1 MEEAVGDPDKF
12 KDAIR
17 IGMRF
22 NLSSGVLSLIINL
35 VLLAVGMKHECISW
49 NAIEK
54 MKNRTG
60 TESRYV
66 YPRMSVE
73 IDGTLDFD
81 SVHLIHLR
89 GCF

>member
-49 NAIEK
+49 NAVEK
-54 MKNRTG
+54 MKKRTG
-60 TESRYV
+60 TES
-66 YPRMSVE
+66 
-73 IDGTLDFD
+73 L
-81 SVHLIHLR
+81 
-89 GCF
+89 

>member
-35 VLLAVGMKHECISW
+35 VLLAVGMRHECISW
-49 NAIEK
+49 NAVEK
-54 MKNRTG
+54 VKNRIG

-66 YPRMSVE
+66 YLRISEEMDGKLK
-73 IDGTLDFD
+73 IDH
-81 SVHLIHLR
+81 VQAR
-89 GCF
+89 KA